1 MQTSILSGISRRV
14 CRYAV

>member
-14 CRYAV
+14 CRYVV